1 MINNKTLILEEALKA
16 LKEKTRLTGEY
27 EEDVRSYFNKVN
39 DDGILTLRA
48 DDIPATWQFR
58 CQIKKELLPHHL
70 SVLDNLLLSN
80 SPPLIIAKK
89 ISQSVKQLLKTKK
102 ISFVETVGNIYIETG
117 TLYILIE
124 GNKQPRE
131 TSNQFTNR
139 AFASTGLR
147 LVFNLLLDPT
157 LINLSYREIGKN
169 LDISYANVAYI
180 FKDLEK
186 EGFIPY
192 NKRGFRA
199 LKNKEELVNRWMYA
213 YSKKLKP
220 DLLLGRYKFLNEEKF
235 NDWVSISFDSND
247 TAWGGEPAGGLLTNY
262 LKPEMLTIYTE
273 EPILSLIKKMKIV
286 SSRDGN
292 IFIYQKFWKKS
303 EETITQIAPVL
314 LVYAD
319 LMTSNDERCL
329 ETAGIIYEKYIS
341 SKLSEN

>member
-27 EEDVRSYFNKVN
+27 EEDVRSCFNKVN

-70 SVLDNLLLSN
+70 TAVDKLLLSN
-80 SPPLIIAKK
+80 SPSLIIAKK

-102 ISFVETVGNIYIETG
+102 ISFIESIGNIYIETG

-124 GNKQPRE
+124 GNKHSEPG
-131 TSNQFTNR
+131 NQFTNR

-147 LVFNLLLDPT
+147 LVFNLLLDTT
-157 LINLSYREIGKN
+157 LINLSYREIVKK

-199 LKNKEELVNRWMYA
+199 LKNKKELVNRWMYA

-220 DLLLGRYKFLNEEKF
+220 DLLLGRYKFLNKEKF
-235 NDWVSISFDSND
+235 NDWASISFDSND
-247 TAWGGEPAGGLLTNY
+247 TAWGGEPAGDLLTNY
-262 LKPEMLTIYTE
+262 LKPETLTIYTE
-273 EPILSLIKKMKIV
+273 EPILILIKKMKIV
-286 SSRDGN
+286 PSRDGN
-292 IFIYQKFWKKS
+292 IFIYQKFWKSS
-303 EETITQIAPVL
+303 ENSEKQIAPLL
-314 LVYAD
+314 LVYTD

-341 SKLSEN
+341 TKLSED

>member
-70 SVLDNLLLSN
+70 TVVDKLLLSN
-80 SPPLIIAKK
+80 SPSLIIAKK

-102 ISFVETVGNIYIETG
+102 ISFIESIGNIYIETG

-124 GNKQPRE
+124 GNKHSEPG
-131 TSNQFTNR
+131 NQFTNR

-157 LINLSYREIGKN
+157 LINLSYREIVKK

-199 LKNKEELVNRWMYA
+199 LKNKGDLLNRWMYA

-220 DLLLGRYKFLNEEKF
+220 GLLLGRYKFLNAEKF
-235 NDWVSISFDSND
+235 NDWVSIKFESSD

>member
-39 DDGILTLRA
+39 DEGILTLSA

-70 SVLDNLLLSN
+70 TVVDKLLLSN
-80 SPPLIIAKK
+80 SPSLIIAKK

-102 ISFVETVGNIYIETG
+102 ISFIESIGNIYIETG

-124 GNKQPRE
+124 GNKHSEPG
-131 TSNQFTNR
+131 NQFTNR

-157 LINLSYREIGKN
+157 LINLPYREIAQILN
-169 LDISYANVAYI
+169 ISYTNVSYI
-180 FKDLEK
+180 FQDLTK

-192 NKRGFRA
+192 NKRGFRS
-199 LKNKEELVNRWMYA
+199 LKNKKELFNNWMYA
-213 YSKKLKP
+213 YAKKLKP
-220 DLLLGRYKFLNEEKF
+220 HLLLGKYKFFEAEKF
-235 NDWVSISFDSND
+235 NEWTGMKFDSNL
-247 TAWGGEPAGGLLTNY
+247 TVWSGEPAGDQLTNY

-273 EPILSLIKKMKIV
+273 EPIQSLIKKMKIV
-286 SSRDGN
+286 PSRDGN
-292 IFIYQKFWKKS
+292 IFIYQKFWKSS
-303 EETITQIAPVL
+303 ENSEKQIAPLL
-314 LVYAD
+314 LVYTD
-319 LMTSNDERCL
+319 LMTSNDERCID
-329 ETAGIIYEKYIS
+329 TAGIIYEKYIS
-341 SKLSEN
+341 TKLSEN

>member
-70 SVLDNLLLSN
+70 TVVDKLLLSN
-80 SPPLIIAKK
+80 SPSLIIAKK

-102 ISFVETVGNIYIETG
+102 ISFIESIGNIYIETG

-124 GNKQPRE
+124 GNKHSEPG
-131 TSNQFTNR
+131 NQFTNR

-147 LVFNLLLDPT
+147 LVLNLLLDPT
-157 LINLSYREIGKN
+157 LINLSYREIVKK

-192 NKRGFRA
+192 NKRGFRT
-199 LKNKEELVNRWMYA
+199 LKNKKELVNRWMYA

-220 DLLLGRYKFLNEEKF
+220 NLLLGKYRFFDEEKF
-235 NDWVSISFDSND
+235 NDWSRMTFDGNLTVWS
-247 TAWGGEPAGGLLTNY
+247 GEPAGDLLTNY
-262 LKPEMLTIYTE
+262 LKPEILTIYTE
-273 EPILSLIKKMKIV
+273 EPILILIKKMGLVPDRNGKIC
-286 SSRDGN
+286 
-292 IFIYQKFWKKS
+292 IYQKFWKNL
-303 EETITQIAPVL
+303 EDTTTQIAPL
-314 LVYAD
+314 FLVYTD

-329 ETAGIIYEKYIS
+329 ETAGVIYEKYIS
-341 SKLSEN
+341 TKLSED

>member
-70 SVLDNLLLSN
+70 TVVDKLLLSN
-80 SPPLIIAKK
+80 SPSLIIAKK

-102 ISFVETVGNIYIETG
+102 ISFIESIGNIYIETG

-124 GNKQPRE
+124 GNKHSEPG
-131 TSNQFTNR
+131 NQFTNR

-147 LVFNLLLDPT
+147 LVLNLLLDPT
-157 LINLSYREIGKN
+157 LINLSYREIVKK

-220 DLLLGRYKFLNEEKF
+220 DLLLGRYKFLNKEKF

>member
-1 MINNKTLILEEALKA
+1 MINNKTLILEEALNA

-27 EEDVRSYFNKVN
+27 EEDVRSYFNTVN

-48 DDIPATWQFR
+48 DDIPETWQFR

-70 SVLDNLLLSN
+70 TVVDKLLLSN
-80 SPPLIIAKK
+80 SPSLIIAKK

-102 ISFVETVGNIYIETG
+102 ISFIESIGNIYIETG

-124 GNKQPRE
+124 GNKHSEPG
-131 TSNQFTNR
+131 NQFTNR
-139 AFASTGLR
+139 AFAGTGLR

-192 NKRGFRA
+192 NKRGFRS
-199 LKNKEELVNRWMYA
+199 LKNKGDLLNRWMYA

-220 DLLLGRYKFLNEEKF
+220 GLLLGRYKFLNAEKF
-235 NDWVSISFDSND
+235 NDWVSIKFESSD
-247 TAWGGEPAGGLLTNY
+247 TVWGGEPAGDLLTEY
-262 LKPEMLTIYTE
+262 LKPEILTIYTE
-273 EPILSLIKKMKIV
+273 EPILSFIKKMKIV
-286 SSRDGN
+286 PSRNGN
-292 IFIYQKFWKKS
+292 VFIYQKFWKKF

>member
-1 MINNKTLILEEALKA
+1 MNNKTLILEEALKA

-70 SVLDNLLLSN
+70 TVVDKLLLSN
-80 SPPLIIAKK
+80 SPSLIIAKK

-102 ISFVETVGNIYIETG
+102 ISFIESIGNIYIETG

-124 GNKQPRE
+124 GNKHSEPG
-131 TSNQFTNR
+131 NQFTNR

-147 LVFNLLLDPT
+147 LVLNLLLDPT
-157 LINLSYREIGKN
+157 LINLSYREIVKK

-220 DLLLGRYKFLNEEKF
+220 DLLLGRYKFLNKEKF

>member
-1 MINNKTLILEEALKA
+1 MINNKTVILEEALKA

-70 SVLDNLLLSN
+70 TVVDKLLLSN
-80 SPPLIIAKK
+80 SPSLIIAKK

-102 ISFVETVGNIYIETG
+102 ISFIESIGNIYIETG

-124 GNKQPRE
+124 GNKHSEPG
-131 TSNQFTNR
+131 NQFTNR
-139 AFASTGLR
+139 AFACTGLR
-147 LVFNLLLDPT
+147 LVLNLLLDPT
-157 LINLSYREIGKN
+157 LINLSYREIVKK

-273 EPILSLIKKMKIV
+273 EPILSFIKKMKIV
-286 SSRDGN
+286 PSRNGN
-292 IFIYQKFWKKS
+292 VFIYQKFWKKS